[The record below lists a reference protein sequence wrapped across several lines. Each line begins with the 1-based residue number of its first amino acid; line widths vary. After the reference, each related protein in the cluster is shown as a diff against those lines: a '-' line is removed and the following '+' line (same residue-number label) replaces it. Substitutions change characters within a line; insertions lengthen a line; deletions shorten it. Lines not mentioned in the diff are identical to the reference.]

1 MTSRRAAAIFWACTL
16 FSVGTG
22 VFAFFAIDWS
32 SAFRVS
38 PSISGS
44 SVTFIDSGT
53 NNARATVTALVRT
66 APALKSTPT
75 PTVVPPLSAGG
86 ITLGGA
92 RYRLNAVA
100 DPEPAGF
107 FKPAGGIRTVALNVT
122 VQAGDK
128 PLAYGF
134 TEFRLIDANAKE
146 YTWALGNS
154 EPKLGQGT
162 LQPGQ
167 SKTGWMAFALPVDV
181 KAVALLV
188 QPDRSR
194 PKIAVSALP

>member
-134 TEFRLIDANAKE
+134 TEFRLIDADAKE

>member
-22 VFAFFAIDWS
+22 VFAFVAIDWS

-53 NNARATVTALVRT
+53 NNALATVTALVRT
-66 APALKSTPT
+66 APARKSTPT

-86 ITLGGA
+86 ITLDGA
-92 RYRLNAVA
+92 LYRLNAVA

-107 FKPAGGIRTVALNVT
+107 FKPAGGNRTVALNVT

-134 TEFRLIDANAKE
+134 TEFRLIDADAKE
-146 YTWALGNS
+146 YTWALGNNDPRL
-154 EPKLGQGT
+154 EQGT

-167 SKTGWMAFALPVDV
+167 SKTGWLAFAVPVNV
-181 KAVALLV
+181 KVAALLV
-188 QPDRSR
+188 QPGRSG

>member
-107 FKPAGGIRTVALNVT
+107 FEPAGGIRTVALNVT

-134 TEFRLIDANAKE
+134 TEFRLIDADAKE